1 MSDSDL
7 EAALYANHGTKRGYR
22 RHAEPDWLT
31 VHRELKRKHVTLVIV
46 WDEYIAANPGGYS
59 YSRFCELYRG
69 FESKLSPTMRQ
80 THAAGERLFVDYAGD
95 GVPVVIDRLTGEI
108 RKAQIFVAVLGA
120 SSFTFAHASWTQALP
135 DWIDAHVRALE
146 VIGGVPHLLVPDNT
160 KTAVIKACLY
170 DPQVNRTYAEMA
182 AHYDTAILP
191 ARPRRPRDKAKVEQA
206 VLIVER
212 WLLGRLRHRTFYSQ
226 RPGGPSHSRKGPAP
240 WHGRTENSEE
250 SSRLR
255 LRASRL
261 SWFRRNSRQALTRS
275 RLPRGHS
282 SMPTWSCTCR
292 TASRPRPSGS
302 TVARSIRKARST
314 SSWRPTRR
322 SPRNTPRRISSAA
335 EHHRPCMTPRSR
347 RTSGSRLGQPP
358 GRLFSFPAA
367 IEG

>member
-1 MSDSDL
+1 MATSASAGLFRVPPLAIQGSDDASGKSCDAPCARDHSFEVFRRYFNARNRASAGHSRLDGAGLGWPLRDGMSDGDL
-7 EAALYANHGTKRGYR
+7 EAALYANHGTKRGHR
-22 RHAEPDWLT
+22 RHAEPDWPT

-135 DWIDAHVRALE
+135 DWIDAHIRALE

-160 KTAVIKACLY
+160 KTAVIKACFY

-212 WLLGRLRHRTFYSQ
+212 WLLGRLRHRTFYSLAEVNAAIADLMTHLNEE
-226 RPGGPSHSRKGPAP
+226 RPIR
-240 WHGRTENSEE
+240 
-250 SSRLR
+250 RLG
-255 LRASRL
+255 A
-261 SWFRRNSRQALTRS
+261 
-275 RLPRGHS
+275 
-282 SMPTWSCTCR
+282 
-292 TASRPRPSGS
+292 
-302 TVARSIRKARST
+302 
-314 SSWRPTRR
+314 TRR
-322 SPRNTPRRISSAA
+322 QLLEEIDRPALKPLPTEPYEFSEWRTRRVGIDSQ
-335 EHHRPCMTPRSR
+335 ERK
-347 RTSGSRLGQPP
+347 
-358 GRLFSFPAA
+358 
-367 IEG
+367 